1 MLRRSSLGAD
11 ISISQGNLRI
21 SEENCRK
28 VYIPRDYSL
37 GQGVKFS
44 QKLPVELEGKIDKE
58 RFESTINTL
67 NSLYAEAEASTWT
80 TYTEGT
86 HQ

>member
-1 MLRRSSLGAD
+1 MIRRSSLETD

-21 SEENCRK
+21 SQDNCKK

-37 GQGVKFS
+37 GQGIKFS
-44 QKLPVELEGKIDKE
+44 RKLPVELEGKIDKE
-58 RFESTINTL
+58 KFEATITTL
-67 NSLYAEAEASTWT
+67 NSLYAEAEASTCT

-86 HQ
+86 E